1 MFFKKIWLILW
12 GDEKIETVSLLFVA
26 LTVLSTAALLISNV
40 IANKLFPLGI
50 QIGGFDLNM
59 TCAIILFPVTYILSD
74 VFSEVYGYSASRRVS
89 WFAFGANVIMVLFF
103 CFADLIPSVAYQQ
116 ELGYDCAFH
125 VILGIDFSSG
135 LGVLGTL
142 IASLIAFVIGSWV
155 DDIVFEKLKKR
166 VILSDSIG
174 QFIFRAVL
182 SSFCGE
188 IVDSVIFIPFMLLFA
203 GLIGTAINSFW
214 QVFFMVL
221 IQSSIK
227 TLYELLISPLTAI
240 IAKKIKKYENK

>member
-1 MFFKKIWLILW
+1 MFFKKIWSILW

-50 QIGGFDLNM
+50 QIGGFGLNM

-103 CFADLIPSVAYQQ
+103 CFADLIPSVAYQR
-116 ELGYDCAFH
+116 ELGYDYAFH
-125 VILGIDFSSG
+125 VILGIDFSCG

-142 IASLIAFVIGSWV
+142 IASLIAFVVGSWV

-166 VILSDSIG
+166 VNSDNTMK
-174 QFIFRAVL
+174 FIYRAVL

-240 IAKKIKKYENK
+240 IAKEIKKYENK